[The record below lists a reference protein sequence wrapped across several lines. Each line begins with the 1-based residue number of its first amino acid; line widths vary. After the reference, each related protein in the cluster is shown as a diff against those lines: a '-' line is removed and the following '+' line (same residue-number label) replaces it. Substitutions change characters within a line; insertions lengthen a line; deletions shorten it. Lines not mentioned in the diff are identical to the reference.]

1 VFLLSLFLGL
11 RRSLGGS
18 RVTFFKI
25 GAGCSGLK
33 RKHPTP
39 LLDVPASSAWFHPII
54 SPAKNTAYHIGFSHG
69 NAISKSFD
77 FMGTPSSTYEMK
89 VK

>member
-1 VFLLSLFLGL
+1 VEV
-11 RRSLGGS
+11 GS
-18 RVTFFKI
+18 RFFKLVWS
-25 GAGCSGLK
+25 APVSNEN
-33 RKHPTP
+33 TP
-39 LLDVPASSAWFHPII
+39 HRLLDVPASSAWFHPII